1 MFDRGLDGKK
11 KSIRKVGSD
20 WGGEKVKGGSD
31 CSQGKILLSFYLV
44 ADYLFPTKTL
54 RSHRLMKWS
63 PSLVLSLKK
72 TTSTTTS
79 IQYLRWIHWSFLN
92 FLFYSSSPSHNADLS
107 TEGKGEKILR
117 LVRSWPTIYFA
128 SVRFISESMKA
139 FSQFSFTRTQVTERL
154 FVVPKFSAEF
164 RVMNES
170 RLVLYS
176 RWLQRVT
183 SGCGM
188 LSPKKCFLLL
198 TRNPVDFFGL
208 SSYILMMNDDAA

>member
-63 PSLVLSLKK
+63 PSLLSLKK

-154 FVVPKFSAEF
+154 FVVPKFSAEIPRSNSKARILSVNHRPRIFWF
-164 RVMNES
+164 RFA
-170 RLVLYS
+170 
-176 RWLQRVT
+176 
-183 SGCGM
+183 
-188 LSPKKCFLLL
+188 PIK
-198 TRNPVDFFGL
+198 RNKNIYDVVDEEK
-208 SSYILMMNDDAA
+208 